1 LGLAYDKQNHDDQAE
16 RAYNAAAHVKRN
28 DALVWQGLITLYEKQ
43 ADKKLGEYHDAA
55 LHLAQLYMDA
65 DDKTRS
71 QTVIDKYVDFA
82 RKCGSR
88 AQYKHA
94 LEILLPTSPIYEFL
108 EGRILHP
115 AYTYTKIADIVE
127 DEEGEEIN
135 REIGQRRTRLGARID
150 QVTSDVKREVL
161 QRSRL
166 EELFQCIIDW
176 SDDDESRRRY
186 EEKILQRACD
196 TLEILPT
203 EDKAEKREHVE
214 KLAQGL
220 VILKHPFPLAWN
232 IVLEWKDVE
241 TIVQSDVW
249 LLREFI
255 DLFPQE
261 GLSKVLRGYLES
273 EISPFPKP
281 TATVL
286 KEMELEGSEEQ
297 DVPIALSTEDRLML
311 MTEGAEEN
319 STSVLTKR
327 IMGEYYLYLEEFAS
341 AADIVRKAL
350 TLLSIEVRNTGL
362 AFQDIAD
369 ALNII
374 LATALVQHQAPRNHP
389 EARELFENILHRK
402 PTSTSALVGVGLI
415 LEEEEEYADAI
426 TFLGRALERT
436 SEVKVRAEAAWCKA
450 LNGNPGPGLEE
461 LEACLAELKGSDT
474 STKALRAQTL
484 YRSGICLWTLD
495 DSNAARRDRNGAY
508 ARFLASIQADMNF
521 APSYTSLGIY
531 YADYAKD
538 KKRARKCFQKAFE
551 LSSSEVEAAERLARA
566 FARDREWDF
575 VEVVAQRVVESGKVK
590 PAPGSKKKGISWP
603 FAALGVVQL
612 NNQDYA
618 KSIVSFQSALRSSPE
633 DYYSWVG
640 LGESYHNSGRYVAAT
655 KAFEQ
660 AQRIERDPRS
670 NHLEGTWFSEYM
682 LANVKRELGD
692 FDVASQGY
700 REVLAKR
707 PEEFGVSIAL
717 LQTLVEGAWH
727 NLKLGFFQRASQG
740 AEASI
745 KVAQGIAGNRD
756 DAFNLW
762 KAVGDACSIY
772 SWIERHASEAPIHDL
787 QQLLGSGIDL
797 EKYNILADVDQ
808 LGESALKNMSAKDS
822 LYSAQAVCAH
832 SAILAQKR
840 AVVTSATDY
849 HARAVAWYNLGWTEY
864 RAHIVTLEHQRDDT
878 KKRPLRFLKACV
890 QSFKKAI
897 ELEAGNADFWNALGI
912 VTMEMNPKVSQH
924 SFIRSLYLNEKSAR
938 TWTNLGTLYL
948 LQNDLQLASEALT
961 RAQSTDPEYAH
972 AWLAQGLLA
981 QCLGETSEAANL
993 FTHAFEIADSSSILV
1008 KKQYALS
1015 VFDDL
1020 LRSASENPANLL
1032 QPLLAVK
1039 HLRQQASSDI
1049 AFQHLL
1055 ALLAE
1060 RVGDYETA
1068 MQELSELC
1076 SKLEVDFEGSESPIT
1091 LLHFAQAKGDLS
1103 RAQLAE
1109 GEFDAAIDNAQTA
1122 LDLTGE
1128 EGIERGAR
1136 QRIRLSAHLTAGLA
1150 CFYQSST
1157 DQAINMFRN
1166 ALQELQGNPDIVC
1179 LLAQILWA
1187 KGGEEEQN
1195 VAREQLFDC
1204 IEKHPGH
1211 FGAVTLL
1218 GVIAILDDDT
1228 DTIEAVAADLQ
1239 SLRTREDL
1247 TPQQQLKVAQ
1257 LLTALATASPGDHDK
1272 ESLEMSQ
1279 ANTAVM
1285 LAPSQPHGWIELSNL
1300 VEEPYPAEMG
1310 VLTARRSVP
1319 PRGSLDAEA
1328 LCKAYAGTNR
1338 LDDAQRA
1345 VMVAPWT
1352 ASGWQALV

>member
-1 LGLAYDKQNHDDQAE
+1 MGLAYDKQNYNDKAE
-16 RAYNAAAHVKRN
+16 RAYSAAAHLKRN
-28 DALVWQGLITLYEKQ
+28 NALVWQGLITLYEKQ

-82 RKCGSR
+82 KKCGSR

-94 LEILLPTSPIYEFL
+94 LEILLPTSPIYSFL

-150 QVTSDVKREVL
+150 QVTLDVKREVL
-161 QRSRL
+161 QGSHL

-186 EEKILQRACD
+186 EEKILQRAYD
-196 TLEILPT
+196 TLKILPT
-203 EDKAEKREHVE
+203 EDKAEKREQVE
-214 KLAQGL
+214 RLAQGL

-241 TIVQSDVW
+241 RIVDLDVG

-255 DLFPQE
+255 EHFPEE
-261 GLSKVLRGYLES
+261 GLSKVLQGYLDS
-273 EISPFPKP
+273 EISPFQSV
-281 TATVL
+281 AR
-286 KEMELEGSEEQ
+286 KETELEGPEE
-297 DVPIALSTEDRLML
+297 PNIPTASSAEDRLLL
-311 MTEGAEEN
+311 MAEGAEEN
-319 STSVLTKR
+319 SSSVFAKR

-341 AADIVRKAL
+341 AADIARKAL
-350 TLLSIEVRNTGL
+350 TLLSVEARNTGL

-369 ALNII
+369 ALNVI
-374 LATALVQHQAPRNHP
+374 LATALVQYQAPRNHP

-436 SEVKVRAEAAWCKA
+436 SEVKVRAEAAWCNA
-450 LNGNPGPGLEE
+450 LNGNRGSGLAE
-461 LEACLAELKGSDT
+461 LEACLAELQGSDT

-495 DSNAARRDRNGAY
+495 DSKAARRDRNGAY

-521 APSYTSLGIY
+521 APSYTSLGVY

-551 LSSSEVEAAERLARA
+551 LSSSEVEAAERLAQA
-566 FARDREWDF
+566 FARDREWEF

-590 PAPGSKKKGISWP
+590 SAPGSKRKGIGWP

-612 NNQDYA
+612 NNQEYA

-660 AQRIERDPRS
+660 AQRIERDLGS
-670 NHLEGTWFSEYM
+670 DHLEGTWFSEYM

-707 PEEFGVSIAL
+707 PGEFGVSIAL

-727 NLKLGFFQRASQG
+727 NLELGFFGRASQG
-740 AEASI
+740 AKASI
-745 KVAQGIAGNRD
+745 QVAQDIAGNRD
-756 DAFNLW
+756 HAFNLW
-762 KAVGDACSIY
+762 KAIGDACSIY
-772 SWIERHASEAPIHDL
+772 SWIEKSATEAPIEDL
-787 QQLLGSGIDL
+787 EQLLGSGIDL
-797 EKYNILADVDQ
+797 ENYNILADIDQ
-808 LGESALKNMSAKDS
+808 LGKSALKDLSAKDS
-822 LYSAQAVCAH
+822 LNSAQAVCAYT
-832 SAILAQKR
+832 AILAQKR

-864 RAHIVTLEHQRDDT
+864 RAHIVTLEQQRDDT
-878 KKRPLRFLKACV
+878 KKKPLRFLKACV

-912 VTMEMNPKVSQH
+912 VTMELNPKVSQH
-924 SFIRSLYLNEKSAR
+924 SFIRSLHLNEKSAR
-938 TWTNLGTLYL
+938 AWTNLGTLYL

-961 RAQSTDPEYAH
+961 RAQSTDPEYAY

-981 QCLGETSEAANL
+981 QCLGENSEAANL
-993 FTHAFEIADSSSILV
+993 YTHAFDIADSSSILV
-1008 KKQYALS
+1008 KRQYALS
-1015 VFDDL
+1015 AFDL
-1020 LRSASENPANLL
+1020 LLKSRSASENLANLL
-1032 QPLLAVK
+1032 QPLLAVR

-1060 RVGDYETA
+1060 RVGDHETA

-1076 SKLEVDFEGSESPIT
+1076 SKLEVDFESSGSPIT
-1091 LLHFAQAKGDLS
+1091 IFHFAQAKSDLS

-1109 GEFDAAIDNAQTA
+1109 GELDAAIDNAQTA

-1128 EGIERGAR
+1128 EGIERGAC
-1136 QRIRLSAHLTAGLA
+1136 QKIRLSAHSTAGLA

-1157 DQAINMFRN
+1157 DQAINMFRS
-1166 ALQELQGNPDIVC
+1166 ALQESQGNPDIVC

-1204 IEKHPGH
+1204 IENHPGH

-1228 DTIEAVAADLQ
+1228 DTIDAVAADLQ
-1239 SLRTREDL
+1239 TLRIREDL

-1257 LLTALATASPGDHDK
+1257 LLTVLATASLGDHDK
-1272 ESLEMSQ
+1272 QSLEMSQ
-1279 ANTAVM
+1279 ATTAVM

-1300 VEEPYPAEMG
+1300 VEEPFPAEMG

-1319 PRGSLDAEA
+1319 PRGTLDAEA

-1352 ASGWQALV
+1352 ASGWQALT